1 MSDLI
6 ADGIHKKFNCW
17 ECGIDMIIIS
27 ESEELIKYCPYC
39 EAELQDNYDIS
50 EDDITTEETG
60 FEDLPN
66 DWRL

>member
-6 ADGIHKKFNCW
+6 ADGIHNKFNCW

>member
-6 ADGIHKKFNCW
+6 AAGIHKKFNCW

-60 FEDLPN
+60 YEDLPN

>member
-1 MSDLI
+1 
-6 ADGIHKKFNCW
+6 
-17 ECGIDMIIIS
+17 MIIIS

-60 FEDLPN
+60 YEDLPN

>member
-60 FEDLPN
+60 YEDLPN

>member
-50 EDDITTEETG
+50 EYDITTEETG
-60 FEDLPN
+60 YEDLPN

>member
-50 EDDITTEETG
+50 EDDITTE
-60 FEDLPN
+60 
-66 DWRL
+66 

>member
-6 ADGIHKKFNCW
+6 ADGIHKKFNCC

-60 FEDLPN
+60 YEDLPN